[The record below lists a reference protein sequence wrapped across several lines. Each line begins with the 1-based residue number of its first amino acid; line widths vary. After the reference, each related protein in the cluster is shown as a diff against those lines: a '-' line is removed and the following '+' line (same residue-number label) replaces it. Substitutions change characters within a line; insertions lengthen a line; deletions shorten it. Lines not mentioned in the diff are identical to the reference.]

1 MKKYIAYTLIPIA
14 CTLFAQ
20 ESYTVD
26 ELVSQALHNAPDIT
40 ISAKQIESSQSRYD
54 SAFGE
59 YLPRVDLVAGAGVA
73 GMSDITQNNSVR
85 DDKILLGK
93 ATLQQLIY
101 DFGKTGGKSDSY
113 KYETSAYTMQNV
125 QNISNKIR
133 SVKVAYYD
141 LLHTYAIID
150 VNEENIK
157 LNQAQLYRTQRYFQA
172 GIRTKI
178 DVSDAK
184 VRLIQAKLDLRNAI
198 NAQEIAFAKLDK
210 EIGYT
215 KSTREYS
222 VYKNK
227 LDYTHLYET
236 LSPYPLDLAESIEYA
251 YKHRYVLK
259 KIEEQIKVSQ
269 AQKDLASSNYYP
281 ALRLNAD
288 YTRQDAGKL
297 PLPETQWQAMVNL
310 SWNIYEGRSTAAR
323 NQESEINIQIA
334 KLQLEQE
341 KLVIKN
347 EVTQAYL
354 NLYNTKDS
362 VQLSQSL
369 LAVSQEK
376 FEQATKRYE
385 HGLSDYIELQE
396 ARQGYINAKASLVVD
411 YYNYYKAIAVLD
423 NAIGK

>member
-1 MKKYIAYTLIPIA
+1 MKKYIAYALLPIA
-14 CTLFAQ
+14 CSLFAQ
-20 ESYTVD
+20 EVYTVD
-26 ELVSQALHNAPDIT
+26 NLVSQALHNAPDIA

-54 SAFGE
+54 NAFGN
-59 YLPRVDLVAGAGVA
+59 YLPRVDLVGGAGFA
-73 GMSDITQNNSVR
+73 GMSDITQNNKLT

-93 ATLQQLIY
+93 ASLQQLIY
-101 DFGKTGGKSDSY
+101 DFGKTGGKNDTY

-133 SVKVAYYD
+133 DVKVAYYD
-141 LLHTYAIID
+141 LLHTFAIID
-150 VNEENIK
+150 VNQENIK

-198 NAQEIAFAKLDK
+198 NAKELAFAKLDK

-215 KSTREYS
+215 KTSREYD
-222 VYKNK
+222 VFKNK
-227 LDYTHLYET
+227 LDFTHLYET
-236 LSPYPLDLAESIEYA
+236 LPSYPLSLSESIEYA
-251 YKHRYVLK
+251 YKHRYALK
-259 KIEEQIKVSQ
+259 TIEEQIKSSK
-269 AQKDLASSNYYP
+269 AQKKLASSGYYP
-281 ALRLNAD
+281 ALYVNAD

-297 PLPETQWQAMVNL
+297 PLPQTQWQAMVNF
-310 SWNIYEGRSTAAR
+310 SWNIYEGGSTAAR
-323 NQESEINIQIA
+323 AQESQINVQIV
-334 KLQLEQE
+334 KLQLEQK
-341 KLVIKN
+341 KLAIKN

-362 VQLSQSL
+362 VALSQSL
-369 LAVSQEK
+369 LSVSQEK

-411 YYNYYKAIAVLD
+411 YYNYYTAIAILD
-423 NAIGK
+423 NAVGK